1 MKRLFALVLALC
13 LAIVFSGSA
22 LAVVTPPGYRRLS
35 DADLEKICSSLN
47 KNNNETVFEYDKNLP
62 AIVISTLHSEKTDPE
77 KGIINL
83 INKAEHGD
91 ESAKNSVSIW
101 ATLYQKQAE
110 SYFSTMLDQGFYVD
124 VVFRCLDPMKNDAVA
139 LEYINGI
146 RTSFRPQFY
155 EAHAAEASAPVASPV
170 PVISDIG
177 LEGKSYDDLVALKD
191 QINKAIWDSAEWQEV
206 EVPQGVW
213 EVGADIPAG
222 KWTIKAPSGA
232 YYTSVKIGQN
242 LNETRTGLASPKKAS
257 EMIYDPGYK
266 LYESGKPTEWTVEL
280 IDGDYV
286 HIDDAPAIFTPY
298 AGKPSLGFK

>member
-13 LAIVFSGSA
+13 LAFAFSGSA
-22 LAVVTPPGYRRLS
+22 LAAVTPPGYRRLS

-62 AIVISTLHSEKTDPE
+62 AIVISTLHSEKTDSE

-83 INKAEHGD
+83 INKAERGD
-91 ESAKNSVSIW
+91 ESAKSSVSLW

-124 VVFRCLDPMKNDAVA
+124 VVFRCLDPMENDAVA

-146 RTSFRPQFY
+146 RTSFRP
-155 EAHAAEASAPVASPV
+155 ELHDAEATEASV
-170 PVISDIG
+170 PVVSTDPVITDIG
-177 LEGKSYDDLVALKD
+177 LEGKSYDELVALKD

-222 KWTIKAPSGA
+222 KWTILPGASGNTFVKVGTEIKDGGTDVSSKASA
-232 YYTSVKIGQN
+232 SVRNDTYKYYKAESDLTSWTYEFTAGEYVKIEFG
-242 LNETRTGLASPKKAS
+242 S
-257 EMIYDPGYK
+257 
-266 LYESGKPTEWTVEL
+266 
-280 IDGDYV
+280 
-286 HIDDAPAIFTPY
+286 AIFTPY

>member
-13 LAIVFSGSA
+13 LVFAFSGSA
-22 LAVVTPPGYRRLS
+22 LAAVTPPGYRRLS
-35 DADLEKICSSLN
+35 DADLEKICTSLN
-47 KNNNETVFEYDKNLP
+47 KNDNETVFEYDKNLP

-91 ESAKNSVSIW
+91 ESAKNSVSLW

-110 SYFSTMLDQGFYVD
+110 SYFSTMLDKGFYVD
-124 VVFRCLDPMKNDAVA
+124 VVFRCLDPMENDAIA

-146 RTSFRPQFY
+146 RTSFRP
-155 EAHAAEASAPVASPV
+155 ESHDAAAAEASSYTASPA

-177 LEGKSYDDLVALKD
+177 LEGKNYDELVALKN
-191 QINKAIWDSAEWQEV
+191 QINMAIWNSAEWQEV

-222 KWTIKAPSGA
+222 KWTILPGASGNTFVKVGTEIKDGGTDVSSKSSA
-232 YYTSVKIGQN
+232 AIRNDNYKYYKPESDLTSWTYDFQNGEFVKI
-242 LNETRTGLASPKKAS
+242 
-257 EMIYDPGYK
+257 
-266 LYESGKPTEWTVEL
+266 
-280 IDGDYV
+280 DYGS
-286 HIDDAPAIFTPY
+286 AIFTPY